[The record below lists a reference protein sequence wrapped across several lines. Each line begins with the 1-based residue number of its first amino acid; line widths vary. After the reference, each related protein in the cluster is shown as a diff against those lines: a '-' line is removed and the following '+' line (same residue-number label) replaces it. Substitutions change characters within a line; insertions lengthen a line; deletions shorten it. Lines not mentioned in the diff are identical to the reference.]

1 MTKDNKN
8 DKTRKGNRGEWSE
21 PYVALKILGEGK
33 LNLSDDDGNT
43 MSDQWLN
50 ILEVIRHETFFSEE
64 EQKNKDKVIK
74 YKRSSDNVVDIYI
87 DNKLDIS
94 ITSKEFLAYATKLK
108 ENILKSRGI
117 FSTND
122 DIESFLDKISLNH
135 IKAKSIKKSDIFIS
149 TIDPR
154 TSISRENIGFSI
166 KSKFGNNPTLF
177 NTGSNS
183 AAVYKLTNMN
193 DKLMEE
199 INNLNDDKGH
209 TLVSKRC
216 ETLVNN
222 GCQLEFIGFPIS
234 TKHGY
239 SIFEEN
245 LDIINPILKDVI
257 DFILRTHFFTSTSS
271 SNVKDMVDILIQQN
285 PCNVT
290 RPKEKYTYM
299 IKSFLYAA
307 YCGLTAGTLWDGKS
321 QVNGGFIEVQKDGN
335 VTASVALESDMFKS
349 YLFKHCYFEWPSTGK
364 KHGNYAYVY
373 KENGEYYFRLNF
385 QIRYK

>member
-1 MTKDNKN
+1 MKKDKKS
-8 DKTRKGNRGEWSE
+8 DELRKGNKGEWSE

-33 LNLSDDDGNT
+33 LSLSDDDGNT

-64 EQKNKDKVIK
+64 EQKSEDKVIT
-74 YKRSSDNVVDIYI
+74 YRPSSNNVVDIYI

-94 ITSKEFLAYATKLK
+94 ITSEEFLEYATKLK
-108 ENILKSRGI
+108 EKILNSQGI
-117 FSTND
+117 FSTSEE
-122 DIESFLDKISLNH
+122 IENFLDKISLNH

-149 TIDPR
+149 TVDPR

-166 KSKFGNNPTLF
+166 KSKFGKNPTLF
-177 NTGSNS
+177 NTGTNS
-183 AAVYKLTNMN
+183 AAIYKLTNMN
-193 DKLMEE
+193 DELMDI
-199 INNLNDDKGH
+199 INNLNDSQGH
-209 TLVSKRC
+209 SSVSKRC
-216 ETLVNN
+216 ETLTKN
-222 GCQLEFIGFPIS
+222 GCILEFIGFPIS
-234 TKHGY
+234 TKYGY

-245 LDIINPILKDVI
+245 LDIINPRLKEVI
-257 DFILRTHFFTSTSS
+257 DFILRTHFFTSIST
-271 SNVKDMVDILIQQN
+271 SNVKDMVEILIQEN
-285 PCNVT
+285 PCNIT
-290 RPKEKYTYM
+290 RAKEKYTYM

-349 YLFKHCYFEWPSTGK
+349 YLFKHCYFEWPSTSK

-373 KENGEYYFRLNF
+373 KENDEYYFRLNF

>member
-234 TKHGY
+234 IKHRY

-245 LDIINPILKDVI
+245 LDIINPRLKDVI
-257 DFILRTHFFTSTSS
+257 DFILRTHFFTSTST

-299 IKSFLYAA
+299 IK
-307 YCGLTAGTLWDGKS
+307 
-321 QVNGGFIEVQKDGN
+321 
-335 VTASVALESDMFKS
+335 
-349 YLFKHCYFEWPSTGK
+349 
-364 KHGNYAYVY
+364 
-373 KENGEYYFRLNF
+373 
-385 QIRYK
+385 